1 MKRRHRG
8 CPPRS
13 FSRSRPR
20 SGSSVGYE
28 IGLVDGQGT
37 ARNGRD
43 LRSHRASNLET
54 RRPHGQPSMPFQTR
68 ETCAA
73 STQRGRWGIRSAI
86 IGGLALQCL
95 VACRHD
101 TSSSFP
107 LAVGFQP
114 LEPCTAPL
122 PVPVTGDAYP
132 EVQTSVTGNRDG
144 HDWAHSQAYVHAALA
159 DVWAAMQLPTV
170 CHIHGTNSWTVKDV
184 GSEPF
189 PMSFVIH
196 YSAGPSF
203 YSVEWEDTYRGGV
216 LAGTTDAPA
225 AYGMRGQK
233 TWGTTFVTLQSISVG
248 ARAVQGE
255 SSVVALEMV
264 GWLNATD
271 SGQSDAA
278 GMLSD
283 FYQSLVAQIHGV
295 ANVDAA
301 GTDGGAIDAGSVD
314 TGTEVS
320 PPGDSISQP

>member
-1 MKRRHRG
+1 M
-8 CPPRS
+8 
-13 FSRSRPR
+13 
-20 SGSSVGYE
+20 
-28 IGLVDGQGT
+28 
-37 ARNGRD
+37 
-43 LRSHRASNLET
+43 
-54 RRPHGQPSMPFQTR
+54 
-68 ETCAA
+68 
-73 STQRGRWGIRSAI
+73 
-86 IGGLALQCL
+86 
-95 VACRHD
+95 
-101 TSSSFP
+101 
-107 LAVGFQP
+107 
-114 LEPCTAPL
+114 
-122 PVPVTGDAYP
+122 
-132 EVQTSVTGNRDG
+132 
-144 HDWAHSQAYVHAALA
+144 
-159 DVWAAMQLPTV
+159 
-170 CHIHGTNSWTVKDV
+170 
-184 GSEPF
+184 
-189 PMSFVIH
+189 
-196 YSAGPSF
+196 
-203 YSVEWEDTYRGGV
+203 

-283 FYQSLVAQIHGV
+283 FYQGLVAQIHGV